1 MATIRVSSLPEI
13 KVDRITDDDY
23 YIVNDGDIT
32 TSKVSFKQMVLG
44 IAQKDIEFTGDVT
57 FTGDVIMDGGVDG
70 DFYNKNETYSRV
82 EIDGF
87 VSTLENYDEMQDDK
101 LLPLIK
107 LSGELEG
114 SEFYRDFPGTVI
126 SDQAT
131 TRSALTDLEGYVI
144 DNRTLI
150 ESSDSQISDLSD
162 ELAALDVRVEDL
174 ELIVNGDATTD
185 GLVFKLE
192 QLTIRVTDNEIDIVA
207 LKDRVTI
214 NEGDITQLQTDLLDL
229 NVEVTDHDEKVD
241 SLIALS
247 GLPEKTDDL
256 GTFTGNVI
264 TDGTTVKSALQELE
278 TEVDLKAPID
288 NPVFTTKITAPSGA
302 ENSVPCFYIGKS
314 NLPSSSGLS
323 YVQGVFA
330 FAKNEEAGYVSTGN
344 GWERIISYDESA
356 PNADRTAM
364 FKMLGYDS
372 AYISEQAAAAAGVD
386 IGHTYV
392 YSATASLSDG
402 VIRANFNTS
411 STAP

>member
-44 IAQKDIEFTGDVT
+44 IAQKDIEFTGDVS
-57 FTGDVIMDGGVDG
+57 FTGDVIMEGGVDG
-70 DFYNKNETYSRV
+70 DFYNKSETYSRV

-87 VSTLENYDEMQDDK
+87 VSALENYDEMQDDK

-162 ELAALDVRVEDL
+162 ELAALDVRVADL
-174 ELIVNGDATTD
+174 ELIINGDATTD
-185 GLVFKLE
+185 GLVFKLD

-214 NEGDITQLQTDLLDL
+214 NEGNITQLQTDLLAL

-256 GTFTGNVI
+256 GTFTGNVV
-264 TDGTTVKSALQELE
+264 TDNTTVKSALQELE

-288 NPVFTTKITAPSGA
+288 NPVFTTKITAPGGVG
-302 ENSVPCFYIGKS
+302 NSVPCFYNGVS
-314 NLPSSSGLS
+314 NLPSGLS

-356 PNADRTAM
+356 TNVDRTAM
-364 FKMLGYDS
+364 FKMLGYTA

-392 YSATASLSDG
+392 YSATATLSDG
-402 VIRANFNTS
+402 VIRANF
-411 STAP
+411 STATTP

>member
-44 IAQKDIEFTGDVT
+44 IAQKDIEFTGDVS
-57 FTGDVIMDGGVDG
+57 FTGDVIMEGGVDG
-70 DFYNKNETYSRV
+70 DFYNKSETYSRV

-162 ELAALDVRVEDL
+162 ELAALDVRVTDL
-174 ELIVNGDATTD
+174 ELIINGDATTD
-185 GLVFKLE
+185 GLVFKLD
-192 QLTIRVTDNEIDIVA
+192 QLTIRVAANEIDI
-207 LKDRVTI
+207 LELQNKVTI
-214 NEGDITQLQTDLLDL
+214 NEGNITQLQTDLLDL

-256 GTFTGNVI
+256 GAFTGNVI
-264 TDGTTVKSALQELE
+264 TDNTTVKSALQELE

-288 NPVFTTKITAPSGA
+288 NPVFTTKITAPTGVG
-302 ENSVPCFYIGKS
+302 NSVPCFYTGVS
-314 NLPSSSGLS
+314 NLPSGLS

-344 GWERIISYDESA
+344 GWERIISYDETA
-356 PNADRTAM
+356 TIVDRTAM
-364 FKMLGYDS
+364 FKMLGYTA

-392 YSATASLSDG
+392 YSATATLSDG
-402 VIRANFNTS
+402 VIRANF
-411 STAP
+411 STAATP